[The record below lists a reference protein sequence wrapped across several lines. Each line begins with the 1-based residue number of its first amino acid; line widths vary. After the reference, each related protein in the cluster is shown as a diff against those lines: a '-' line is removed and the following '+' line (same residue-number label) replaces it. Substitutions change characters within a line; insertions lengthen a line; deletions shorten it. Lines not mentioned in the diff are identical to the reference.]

1 MIQLELDISLM
12 EELIQSHQKLY
23 KEYEQAIK
31 SYDSTDVNSY
41 RIVDDLVKGI
51 DRKATENM
59 DQLVVQIQALTQD
72 RTEQMVQQEKEYI
85 QTFNIKISSIT
96 IGSIGVI
103 ILITLVI
110 ALTYKNITRFIIELN
125 RVMESVLRGD
135 LTVRGEVSN
144 KDELGDITIRFNE
157 VLDNIQELLKESQ
170 DISGIVASSSFK
182 VNQAMSEAS
191 QHISY
196 TMMEITKGT
205 REQSNQVRGSHESMV
220 KVIDGIER
228 VMTNMIQSES
238 QVKVTQDVVD
248 KGTQVLLQQ
257 RNKMNDT
264 KGATE
269 RVEQVI
275 EKLKLKSKEIGEVVI
290 FINSITAQINLLSLN
305 ASIEAAR
312 AGESGRGFSVVA
324 NEIKKLADLSKQ
336 HTSKISALIIDVQRN
351 IQNVDTEV
359 QETHQSIN
367 QQEISLKS
375 IEEVFERIRDSIERV
390 AYGVKEVTGQTYNM
404 HEAMD
409 VMKKAMSGI
418 TKVIENTAYQTED
431 NMATMEEQTASIQ
444 EITVA
449 MNYLSEQAEV
459 LDSII
464 EKFKLV

>member
-51 DRKATENM
+51 DRKATESM

-182 VNQAMSEAS
+182 VNQAIEAMSEAS

-248 KGTQVLLQQ
+248 KGTQALLQQ

-275 EKLKLKSKEIGEVVI
+275 EKLKLV
-290 FINSITAQINLLSLN
+290 
-305 ASIEAAR
+305 
-312 AGESGRGFSVVA
+312 
-324 NEIKKLADLSKQ
+324 
-336 HTSKISALIIDVQRN
+336 
-351 IQNVDTEV
+351 
-359 QETHQSIN
+359 
-367 QQEISLKS
+367 
-375 IEEVFERIRDSIERV
+375 
-390 AYGVKEVTGQTYNM
+390 
-404 HEAMD
+404 
-409 VMKKAMSGI
+409 
-418 TKVIENTAYQTED
+418 
-431 NMATMEEQTASIQ
+431 
-444 EITVA
+444 
-449 MNYLSEQAEV
+449 
-459 LDSII
+459 
-464 EKFKLV
+464 

>member
-220 KVIDGIER
+220 KVVDGIER

-238 QVKVTQDVVD
+238 QFKVTEDVVD
-248 KGTQVLLQQ
+248 KGTQALLQQ

-324 NEIKKLADLSKQ
+324 NEIKNWQ
-336 HTSKISALIIDVQRN
+336 I
-351 IQNVDTEV
+351 
-359 QETHQSIN
+359 
-367 QQEISLKS
+367 
-375 IEEVFERIRDSIERV
+375 
-390 AYGVKEVTGQTYNM
+390 
-404 HEAMD
+404 
-409 VMKKAMSGI
+409 
-418 TKVIENTAYQTED
+418 
-431 NMATMEEQTASIQ
+431 
-444 EITVA
+444 
-449 MNYLSEQAEV
+449 YLSNIRV
-459 LDSII
+459 R
-464 EKFKLV
+464 LVH